1 MAQKTAR
8 RKMVSVVLSAI
19 SGRDTIH
26 PKPGGGGCDQAAT
39 IRPPIWEVIVLVV
52 VIIIGTMRLI

>member
-1 MAQKTAR
+1 LFYPRFQEETPSTQNRVA
-8 RKMVSVVLSAI
+8 VDAI
-19 SGRDTIH
+19 R
-26 PKPGGGGCDQAAT
+26 AAT

>member
-1 MAQKTAR
+1 MAQKMAH
-8 RKMVSVVLSAI
+8 RKIVSVVFIAI

-39 IRPPIWEVIVLVV
+39 IRPPKWEVVVDVV
-52 VIIIGTMRLI
+52 VISIFAIG